1 MKIAYNHQIFS
12 TQRFGGISRYFV
24 ELARNISLLKKNE
37 DVVKIVSPIH
47 INYYLTK
54 DINNFFFQGFKI
66 PDFKSSGR
74 ICNFI
79 NSLLA
84 PIILN
89 VFDPDLIHDT
99 YYNSI
104 KYNKSRVKKIITVHD
119 MTHELFSDQF
129 SKTDKTSEMKRVA
142 IKEAD
147 HIICVSKNTQKDL
160 LKIFNVNID
169 KTSVVHHGYSLFVK
183 NEIKHESS
191 DKPYLLYVGGRDGYK
206 NFSRFIEAYADLDDI
221 KNNYNIIVFSEKSF
235 TQNEF
240 QMFRRL
246 KINSSNIKMIKG
258 NDLTLA
264 KYYQNASL
272 FVYPSLYEGFG
283 IPPLEAMSYGCPVA
297 CSNTSSIPEVV
308 GNAAILFDPYSA
320 DSIGESIRAV
330 LFDQNLKTSL
340 IAEGFNQ
347 VNKFSWEKC
356 AEKTFEVYKKVLE

>member
-12 TQRFGGISRYFV
+12 VERFGGISRYFV
-24 ELARNISLLKKNE
+24 ELARNISLLKENE
-37 DVVKIVSPIH
+37 NVVKIISPLH
-47 INYYLTK
+47 INNYLTK
-54 DINNFFFQGFKI
+54 DTSNLFFQGFKI
-66 PDFKSSGR
+66 PNLKGSGR
-74 ICNFI
+74 ICNFV

-89 VFDPDLIHDT
+89 FFDPDLIHDT

-104 KYNKSRVKKIITVHD
+104 KYSNSRAKKIITVHD
-119 MTHELFSDQF
+119 MNHELFPDLYLR
-129 SKTDKTSEMKRVA
+129 TDKTSEMKRVA

-169 KTSVVHHGYSLFVK
+169 KTSVIHLGCSLFVK
-183 NEIKHESS
+183 NKIKHESS
-191 DKPYLLYVGGRDGYK
+191 DKPYLLYVGGRDIYK

-221 KNNYNIIVFSEKSF
+221 KNNYNIIVFSEKLF

-246 KINSSNIKMIKG
+246 KINSSNIKIIKG

-272 FVYPSLYEGFG
+272 FVYPSINEGFG

-330 LFDQNLKTSL
+330 LLDQNLKSSL

-347 VNKFSWEKC
+347 VKKFSWEKC
-356 AEKTFEVYKKVLE
+356 AEKTFDVYKKVLE